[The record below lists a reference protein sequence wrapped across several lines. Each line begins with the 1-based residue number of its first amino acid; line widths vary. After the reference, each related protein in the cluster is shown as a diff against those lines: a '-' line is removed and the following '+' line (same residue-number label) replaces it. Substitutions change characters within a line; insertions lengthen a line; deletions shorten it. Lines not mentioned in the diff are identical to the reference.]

1 MTTPITCSH
10 CGAQNP
16 PGARF
21 CRQCGKPLTGGTPQ
35 PEPKPEPVPPTPP
48 IPPDH
53 RTVMDRY
60 PKYRFRSTKVYDW
73 RQPKA
78 GRFLRWIFRIVACLF
93 FILGAGF
100 FASYNSWEITG
111 KFTPSY
117 DDGDWSREAELKYT
131 IESSFCDPW
140 AYYNY
145 AWERNDTIEYSSEF
159 REEVQDRLKSQL
171 IDRYHEDRLAGGSVV
186 TGVGLFVLIFLAFLP
201 FRGCGRPK
209 TKLAEL
215 ADYIQ
220 SYHYTGMFRRKR
232 TPKYVFFV
240 KDNRF
245 GVMDVAHY
253 RIALEA
259 GYAKLEWREKNRLLY
274 ATTASGQ
281 RLTIDM
287 KGNILQ

>member
-1 MTTPITCSH
+1 
-10 CGAQNP
+10 
-16 PGARF
+16 
-21 CRQCGKPLTGGTPQ
+21 
-35 PEPKPEPVPPTPP
+35 
-48 IPPDH
+48 
-53 RTVMDRY
+53 MDRY
-60 PKYRFRSTKVYDW
+60 PKYHFRSTKVYDW
-73 RQPKA
+73 RRPKA

-93 FILGAGF
+93 FILGAGY

-111 KFTPSY
+111 HFTPAY
-117 DDGDWSREAELKYT
+117 DDGDWSRKAELEYT
-131 IESSFCDPW
+131 IESSFSDPW
-140 AYYNY
+140 RYYDW
-145 AWERNDTIEYSSEF
+145 ASERNDTIEYSSEF
-159 REEVQDRLKSQL
+159 REEVQDRLKSRL
-171 IDRYHEDRLAGGSVV
+171 IEDYHEDRLAGGSIA

>member
-1 MTTPITCSH
+1 MTQSLICPNPQ

-21 CRQCGKPLTGGTPQ
+21 CRQCGKPLTAGTPE
-35 PEPKPEPVPPTPP
+35 PEPKPAPPT
-48 IPPDH
+48 PDH

-73 RQPKA
+73 RRPKV

-111 KFTPSY
+111 QFTPSRY
-117 DDGDWSREAELKYT
+117 DVHDERWETAELEYS
-131 IESSFCDPW
+131 IESSFIDPW
-140 AYYNY
+140 RYIDWAS
-145 AWERNDTIEYSSEF
+145 ERNDTIEYNSEF

-171 IDRYHEDRLAGGSVV
+171 IDRYHENRLIGGSIT
-186 TGVGLFVLIFLAFLP
+186 TGVGLFVLIFLSFLP

>member
-1 MTTPITCSH
+1 MTQPLICPNPQ
-10 CGAQNP
+10 CRAQNP

-21 CRQCGKPLTGGTPQ
+21 CRQCGKPLTAATPQ
-35 PEPKPEPVPPTPP
+35 PEPKPVPPT
-48 IPPDH
+48 PDH

-60 PKYRFRSTKVYDW
+60 PKYHFRSTKVYDW

-93 FILGAGF
+93 FILGTGY
-100 FASYNSWEITG
+100 FASYNSWEMTG
-111 KFTPSY
+111 HFTPSY

-140 AYYNY
+140 SYYNY
-145 AWERNDTIEYSSEF
+145 AWESNDTIEYSSEF

-259 GYAKLEWREKNRLLY
+259 DYAKLEWRENNRLLY

>member
-1 MTTPITCSH
+1 
-10 CGAQNP
+10 
-16 PGARF
+16 
-21 CRQCGKPLTGGTPQ
+21 
-35 PEPKPEPVPPTPP
+35 
-48 IPPDH
+48 
-53 RTVMDRY
+53 MDRY

-93 FILGAGF
+93 FILGAGY

-111 KFTPSY
+111 HFTPAY

-131 IESSFCDPW
+131 IRSSFSDPW

-145 AWERNDTIEYSSEF
+145 AWESNDTIEYSSEF

-171 IDRYHEDRLAGGSVV
+171 IDRYHEDRLAAGSVV
-186 TGVGLFVLIFLAFLP
+186 TGMGLFVLIFLSFLP

-209 TKLAEL
+209 TRLAEL